1 MITVLVADDDPAVRD
16 GLRAI
21 IDSAPDLRVIAEAWD
36 GHSAV
41 DQARRLLPDIVA
53 MDVQMPGM
61 DGITATRRLRELPSP
76 PAVLILTTFGQDE
89 YVEQA
94 LAAGAVGF
102 LVKDTPPSDL
112 LGALR
117 SVAEGH
123 AAFGSTVTGHV
134 IDLTTRDGGRTTA
147 EDDPRVASL
156 TGRQVDV
163 LRLLGRGLSNAD
175 IGAELGMTEGT
186 VKAHVTQLLARL
198 GVSNRVEAAR
208 IAYRS
213 GLSTDEA

>member
-1 MITVLVADDDPAVRD
+1 MITVLVADDDSAVRD

-21 IDSAPDLRVIAEAWD
+21 IDSAPDLRVVAEAWD

-41 DQARRLLPDIVA
+41 DLARRLLPDIVA

-61 DGITATRRLRELPSP
+61 DGIAATRRLRELPSP
-76 PAVLILTTFGQDE
+76 PAVLILTTFGRDE

-102 LVKDTPPSDL
+102 LVKDTPPAEL

-123 AAFGSTVTGHV
+123 AVFGSTVTGHV
-134 IDLTTRDGGRTTA
+134 IDLTTRNGDRTAA
-147 EDDPRVASL
+147 EGDPRVASL
-156 TGRQVDV
+156 TARQTDV
-163 LRLLGRGLSNAD
+163 LRLLGRGLSNAG
-175 IGAELGMTEGT
+175 IAAELGMTEGT

-198 GVSNRVEAAR
+198 EVSNRVEAAR

-213 GLSTDEA
+213 GLSPDDA